1 MAYTVTVQSVVDRAK
16 THADMKSSG
25 FISDA
30 EALAMFN
37 ECYAELYDELVGSFE
52 NYFVSESNTTIAP
65 GTDTYNLPA
74 DFYKIVGVD
83 FEVNSGTFITLRPF
97 DESARNQSITT
108 NNTIPSGTIRM
119 RYIPAPRIYTA
130 LSQTMDGVAGWDRLV
145 GLLMAMDMLDAEE
158 SDSSAIA
165 RKYART
171 LQRVRDMAAPRDT
184 GMPAT
189 VGDLSRPN
197 VQWIYGAL
205 RYRLYG
211 DTIHLMST
219 EFLGSDGLISPFF

>member
-1 MAYTVTVQSVVDRAK
+1 MAYTVTLQSVIDRAK

-25 FISDA
+25 FISDV

-37 ECYAELYDELVGSFE
+37 ECYAELYDELIGSFE
-52 NYFVSESNTTIAP
+52 NYFVSDFNISIAP
-65 GTDTYNLPA
+65 GEDTYDLPT

-83 FEVNSGTFITLRPF
+83 FEVNNGTYITLRTY
-97 DESARNQSITT
+97 DESARNMSITT
-108 NNTIPSGTIRM
+108 NNTIPSGTVRL
-119 RYIPAPRIYTA
+119 RYVPAPTIFTS
-130 LSQTMDGVAGWDRLV
+130 LSQTMDGIAGWDRLIS
-145 GLLMAMDMLDAEE
+145 LLVAMDMLDAEE

-189 VGDLSRPN
+189 VGDLTRPN
-197 VQWIYGAL
+197 IQWIYGAL

-211 DTIHLMST
+211 NDIRFMST
-219 EFLGSDGLISPFF
+219 EFLGAESFPPFM

>member
-25 FISDA
+25 FISDS

-52 NYFVSESNTTIAP
+52 NYFSSEFNIAIAP
-65 GTDTYNLPA
+65 GTDTYDLPA
-74 DFYKIVGVD
+74 DFYKIIGVD
-83 FEVNSGTFITLRPF
+83 YEVNNGTFITLRPF
-97 DESARNQSITT
+97 DESARNMSITT
-108 NNTIPSGTIRM
+108 NNTIPTGNILL
-119 RYIPAPRIYTA
+119 RYIPAPTIYTSM
-130 LSQTMDGVAGWDRLV
+130 SQTMDGVSGWDRLV

-171 LQRVRDMAAPRDT
+171 LQRIRDMAAPRDT
-184 GMPAT
+184 GMPST
-189 VGDLSRPN
+189 VGDIYISN
-197 VQWIYGAL
+197 IQYVYGAL

-211 DTIHLMST
+211 DTIRMMST
-219 EFLGSDGLISPFF
+219 ELLGADQMSPPFF